1 MMEANM
7 NTQKAGGE
15 RPSLLG
21 MITSPGLQ
29 FERMKTSEKVWG
41 MFFLVALLQGLV
53 GSLTTYVVNTS
64 PEMVKMQKELSEFGG
79 EFATKSSLTSE
90 VIYGGVSSFV
100 GTMLGAIIIAGIYK
114 VFMMFFG
121 NDTSY
126 KTLLTIVVYTN
137 IALII
142 GGLIN
147 GVIGLML
154 DGGATQYTSLG
165 PLFEQGSLAYGIG
178 NTIELFYLWNLVL
191 IWLGLQITA
200 GLSKVKAAI
209 PIIVLFIIKAVFLAA
224 IIVLIAKFLPVMPV

>member
-15 RPSLLG
+15 KPSLFG

-29 FERMKTSEKVWG
+29 FERMKTTEKVWG
-41 MFFLVALLQGLV
+41 MFFIVALLQGLV
-53 GSLTTYVVNTS
+53 GGLNSYITYTS
-64 PEMVKMQKELSEFGG
+64 PEMIEMKKKLGG
-79 EFATKSSLTSE
+79 ALAEQGSLVSNLISSTIWGIVGVMIATL
-90 VIYGGVSSFV
+90 VV
-100 GTMLGAIIIAGIYK
+100 AAIYK
-114 VFMMFFG
+114 VFMMFYG

-126 KTLLTIVVYTN
+126 KKIVMIIVYADIVVV
-137 IALII
+137 I

-147 GVIGLML
+147 GVIALIL
-154 DGGATQYTSLG
+154 GAGPTAYTSLG
-165 PLFEQGSLAYGIG
+165 PLFDQGSLAYGIG

-191 IWLGLQITA
+191 IWLGLQVTA

-224 IIVLIAKFLPVMPV
+224 IVVLMAKFLPGLPV

>member
-1 MMEANM
+1 MEANL
-7 NTQKAGGE
+7 NTQKVGGE
-15 RPSLLG
+15 KPSLFG

-29 FERMKTSEKVWG
+29 FERMKASEKVWG

-53 GSLTTYVVNTS
+53 GGLTTYVVNTS
-64 PEMVKMQKELSEFGG
+64 PEMVKMQKELG
-79 EFATKSSLTSE
+79 ELAGKGSITSE
-90 VIYGGVSSFV
+90 VIYGIGSGFV
-100 GTMLGAIIIAGIYK
+100 GAMIGALFVAAIYK

-126 KTLLTIVVYTN
+126 KKLLTIVVYTN
-137 IALII
+137 IILII

-147 GVIGLML
+147 GIIALIL

-165 PLFEQGSLAYGIG
+165 PLFDQGSLAYGIG

-191 IWLGLQITA
+191 IWLGLQVTA

-209 PIIVLFIIKAVFLAA
+209 PIIVLFIIKAAFLAA
-224 IIVLIAKFLPVMPV
+224 FVVLMAKILPNIPV

>member
-1 MMEANM
+1 MEANI
-7 NTQKAGGE
+7 NTQDVGAKK
-15 RPSLLG
+15 PSLLG

-64 PEMVKMQKELSEFGG
+64 PEMIKLQKELG
-79 EFATKSSLTSE
+79 EFSGKSSLTSE

-100 GTMLGAIIIAGIYK
+100 GTMIGALFVAAIYK
-114 VFMMFFG
+114 IFMMFFG

-126 KTLLTIVVYTN
+126 KKILTIVIYTN
-137 IALII
+137 IVLIL

-147 GVIGLML
+147 GVIALIL

-165 PLFEQGSLAYGIG
+165 PLFEQGSMAYGIG

-191 IWLGLQITA
+191 IWLGLQVTA
-200 GLSKVKAAI
+200 GLSKVKAAV
-209 PIIVLFIIKAVFLAA
+209 PIIILFIIKAVFLAA
-224 IIVLIAKFLPVMPV
+224 IVMLIAAFLPNMPI